1 MQAASRESY
10 TVAAE
15 RLEAHARRANPE
27 TILGTAG
34 DVLAV
39 ADLLRRE
46 PRLRRALSDPARS
59 GEDRQGLL
67 SGLLGNKVGK
77 PAVEMTGA
85 LVAGRWSAPSELLTA
100 TERLGVEAL
109 LASADRAGDLGE
121 VEDELFRFGQ
131 VVSADPAL
139 AGALGD
145 VVAPPSQR
153 ATLARDLLEGPASA
167 RSEGAPATE
176 PRSRERKAGA
186 AKPVTVRLVE
196 VALAGFG
203 GRSFDGALTRLVELA
218 ADRRDRQVAYVT
230 VAAPLTDEE
239 ERRLGTKLAELYGR
253 EISVKQLV
261 QPEILGGMSV
271 RVGSDLYDGTVLR
284 RLTDTRNALAKR

>member
-10 TVAAE
+10 TVATE

-27 TILGTAG
+27 TIVGTAG

-59 GEDRQGLL
+59 GDDRQGLL
-67 SGLLGNKVGK
+67 SSLLGNKVGK

-131 VVSADPAL
+131 VVFADPAL

-153 ATLARDLLEGPASA
+153 ATLVKALLDG
-167 RSEGAPATE
+167 
-176 PRSRERKAGA
+176 K

>member
-1 MQAASRESY
+1 MQAGSRESY
-10 TVAAE
+10 TAATE
-15 RLEAHARRANPE
+15 RLEAHARRAGAE
-27 TILGTAG
+27 TVAGTAG

-59 GEDRQGLL
+59 GADRQGLL
-67 SGLLGNKVGK
+67 SSLVGNKVGK
-77 PAVEMTGA
+77 PAVEIVGA
-85 LVAGRWSAPSELLTA
+85 LVAGRWSAPSELLNA

-109 LASADRAGDLGE
+109 LASADRSGDLGE

-145 VVAPPSQR
+145 VVAPAAQR
-153 ATLARDLLEGPASA
+153 ATLARSLLEG
-167 RSEGAPATE
+167 
-176 PRSRERKAGA
+176 K
-186 AKPVTVRLVE
+186 AKPVTIRLVE

-203 GRSFDGALTRLVELA
+203 GRSFDSGLTRLVELA

-230 VAAPLTDEE
+230 VAAALTDEE
-239 ERRLGTKLAELYGR
+239 ERRLGAKLAELYGR
-253 EISVKQLV
+253 EVSVKQLV
-261 QPEILGGMSV
+261 RPEILGGMSV